1 MKTVFKSSELPHIWA
16 HQRAPHGRCSS
27 AMSFDGPRFYSY
39 RATIAHLHTTPT
51 GGTVVFYNCM
61 RYSNTTAKH
70 QSWVRSAIQGMRTF
84 TAHTS
89 DITSP
94 EQMARACITVA
105 EEALENANAVR
116 NQYPRRKAPVALLER
131 KAVNHLTVA
140 REVVALFNLTGFEDT
155 PWDNFTALLE
165 RVEARKA
172 QYEKYAREA
181 AERREREAQEE
192 LQEWLRGERERCP
205 YAITKTYFRLTPSGD
220 LESSKGVTIPRSEA
234 RSAIA
239 FILSK
244 RDTGWKRN
252 GETFPIAGYHLDLVS
267 EAGVVAGCHR
277 FDWMEFDRVRELLA
291 NA

>member
-1 MKTVFKSSELPHIWA
+1 
-16 HQRAPHGRCSS
+16 
-27 AMSFDGPRFYSY
+27 MSFDGPRFYSY

-51 GGTVVFYNCM
+51 GETVAFFNCA

-70 QSWVRSAIQGMRTF
+70 QNCVRSAWWGKSF

-94 EQMARACITVA
+94 EQMARACITIA
-105 EEALENANAVR
+105 EEALAQAEETRTN
-116 NQYPRRKAPVALLER
+116 YPRRKVPVALLER
-131 KAVNHLTVA
+131 KAVTHITVA
-140 REVVALFNLTGFEDT
+140 RDVVALFNLTGFEDT

-172 QYEKYAREA
+172 QYERDAREE
-181 AERREREAQEE
+181 AERREREAQTG
-192 LQEWLRGERERCP
+192 LQEWLAGARELCP
-205 YAITKTYFRLTPSGD
+205 YAITKTYFRITPSGD
-220 LESSKGVTIPRSEA
+220 LESSKGVTIERAEA

-252 GETFPIAGYHLDLVS
+252 GETFTIAGYLLDLVS
-267 EAGVVAGCHR
+267 DAGVVAGCHR
-277 FDWMEFDRVRELLA
+277 FDWTEFDRVRGLLA